1 MQLTKEGGAG
11 STGSLQGRHAD
22 GLLMKW
28 AQESRTYMTG
38 SDGPR
43 KGRQHEALKIPAAA
57 VRPSAPSR
65 TGGPWWGRPASLSLH
80 SSFKLHHGQE
90 HLL

>member
-1 MQLTKEGGAG
+1 MQLTKEGGTG

-22 GLLMKW
+22 GLLMKG

-43 KGRQHEALKIPAAA
+43 
-57 VRPSAPSR
+57 
-65 TGGPWWGRPASLSLH
+65 
-80 SSFKLHHGQE
+80 
-90 HLL
+90 